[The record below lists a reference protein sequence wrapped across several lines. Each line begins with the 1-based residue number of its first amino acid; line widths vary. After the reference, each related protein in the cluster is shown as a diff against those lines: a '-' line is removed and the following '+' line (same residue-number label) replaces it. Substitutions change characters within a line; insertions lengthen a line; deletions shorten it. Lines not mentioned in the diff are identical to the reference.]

1 MVPDLR
7 MLPFATNRDF
17 WKIIATHG
25 KPGTL
30 MPAFVQAG
38 GGPLTDAQIDSIAA
52 YLLQVYSPGHPA
64 TPGASN
70 PAQE

>member
-17 WKIIATHG
+17 WKVIATHG

-30 MPAFVQAG
+30 MPAFAQAG